1 MDSILDI
8 PKNLPLLVGLVSGD
22 KAAAVEKVL
31 KGCPLQEALAALG
44 KFWKIKVWFNQEVEI
59 KTINHVVSKEVKEGS
74 TYRTWKSYNKSNVQ
88 VFNSIVF
95 YRGQLLYCTTRKS
108 HTGYSFPSLDSVIK
122 YEPVIETSG
131 AEEFSSLA
139 EFASR
144 FDRRFINESEIQS
157 LWNSKSA
164 QHGGRYKPSDFRR
177 FGHRGKQ
184 VMERF
189 LQLFVDVN
197 TEGKCYSDRSGHKC
211 LEQYYATNY
220 HSGRDIRITHTLGL
234 GRVGYA
240 SEFMKCGNG
249 SYGLVANKNE
259 FIHLEDD

>member
-1 MDSILDI
+1 MVTI
-8 PKNLPLLVGLVSGD
+8 PKNLPLFVGVVSGD
-22 KAAAVEKVL
+22 QAEAVEKVL
-31 KGCPLQEALAALG
+31 KGCLLQEALATLG
-44 KFWKIKVWFNQEVEI
+44 KFWKIRVWFSQEVEI

-88 VFNSIVF
+88 VFNSIVLHH
-95 YRGQLLYCTTRKS
+95 GKLLYCTTRS
-108 HTGYSFPSLDSVIK
+108 SRMGYWFPSLDLVTR
-122 YEPVIETSG
+122 YEPVIETSR
-131 AEEFSSLA
+131 ADEFRSLA
-139 EFASR
+139 DFASR

-157 LWNSKSA
+157 LWNSTSA
-164 QHGGRYKPSDFRR
+164 QHGGKYKPSDFHR

-184 VMERF
+184 VMDRF

-197 TEGKCYSDRSGHKC
+197 TEGKCYSERSGHLC
-211 LEQYYATNY
+211 LEQYHNTNY

-240 SEFMKCGNG
+240 SEFMGCGNG

-259 FIHLEDD
+259 FLHLEND